1 MNKTVNINLAGT
13 FFHIDEDAYE
23 KLNRYLNA
31 IKRSFSDPQ
40 GSDEIIK
47 DIEARI
53 AELFSEKLDSYKQVI
68 TVKELDEVIA
78 IMGQPEDYAID
89 EEMFT
94 DSAHKDDKSS
104 EYQNLKGDK
113 KLYRD
118 SDNKYIGGVSSG
130 LGHYIGLDVVWI
142 RLIWVLLTIF
152 SSGTFILIYII
163 FWILVPE
170 AVTTADKLTMRGE
183 PVNISNIEKKFKETY
198 DNVADKLKNADYDA
212 YGKKI
217 KTGSETFFDS
227 VGKVLLAL
235 LTVFVKFIGVIIILV
250 AATTLISLFITLFIT
265 GISGFFGNWYTDVF
279 HFVNDTQIPIWL
291 LSILI
296 FIVVGI
302 PFFFLF
308 ILGLKIL
315 VENLKSIGRATKLTL
330 LGLWLIAVFSLITL
344 GVFQFIERSN
354 EGNVIQTEEL
364 NIKAG
369 DTIYLAMNSNP
380 HFEKDGVRR
389 SGFSLRY
396 NENDEQVL
404 FSNNI
409 RLIVRSTKDA
419 TASLMLNRKA
429 KGRDYMEAKNRAEAI
444 SYQYTFENNNLKL
457 NSYFLADLE
466 DKYRDQELE
475 ITLYLPIG
483 SHLYA
488 DNNTYSF
495 HQNTSRYRDILLNGQ
510 EGYYLEI
517 QDGKTVCNACPE
529 KNTST
534 RSTQSTQTSN
544 NDSEYEIIDWD
555 DENWQEKWKEGDR
568 IKIDRDGIDINV
580 ADEQDSV
587 RVRINRDGIKIKTN

>member
-53 AELFSEKLDSYKQVI
+53 AELFSEKLDSYKQVV

-89 EEMFT
+89 EELFT
-94 DSAHKDDKSS
+94 DSTHKDDKSS

-227 VGKVLLAL
+227 VGKVFMAL

>member
-1 MNKTVNINLAGT
+1 MNKTVNINLAGS

-279 HFVNDTQIPIWL
+279 HIVNDTQIPIWL

-296 FIVVGI
+296 FIVVAI

-354 EGNVIQTEEL
+354 EGNVFQTEEL

-380 HFEKDGVRR
+380 HFEKDGVKR

-475 ITLYLPIG
+475 VTLYLPVG
-483 SHLYA
+483 SNLYA

-495 HQNTSRYRDILLNGQ
+495 HRNTSRYRDILLNGQ

-534 RSTQSTQTSN
+534 RSTQSTQTST

-568 IKIDRDGIDINV
+568 IKIDQDGIDINV

>member
-89 EEMFT
+89 EELFT

-279 HFVNDTQIPIWL
+279 HIVNDTQIPIWL

-389 SGFSLRY
+389 SRFSLRY

-475 ITLYLPIG
+475 VTLYLPVG
-483 SHLYA
+483 SNLYA

-495 HQNTSRYRDILLNGQ
+495 HRNTSRYRDILLNGQ

-534 RSTQSTQTSN
+534 RSTKSTQTST

-568 IKIDRDGIDINV
+568 IKIDQDGIDINV

>member
-1 MNKTVNINLAGT
+1 MNKTVNINLAGS

-279 HFVNDTQIPIWL
+279 HIVNDTQIPIWL

-296 FIVVGI
+296 FIVVAI

-354 EGNVIQTEEL
+354 EGNVFQTEEL

-389 SGFSLRY
+389 SRFSLRY

-495 HQNTSRYRDILLNGQ
+495 HRNTSRYRDILLNGQ

-534 RSTQSTQTSN
+534 RSTQSTQTST

-568 IKIDRDGIDINV
+568 IKIDQDGIDINV